1 MFKKNPLCII
11 GCSVILLTSFPVFA
25 REVAKEFNCPP
36 STSPEKIISAF
47 IQNQAVEPKPY
58 DSADGI
64 LSFAAKSGLTALGF
78 PLVAITGWEENSKM
92 FGRGPGTAPPVHFA
106 MIVQANAWQVRN
118 AAKKQSIALAMTGR
132 MSYPRI
138 EVQSFNA
145 EHADTLP
152 LSAKQEFAYASIACN
167 PRP

>member
-1 MFKKNPLCII
+1 
-11 GCSVILLTSFPVFA
+11 
-25 REVAKEFNCPP
+25 
-36 STSPEKIISAF
+36 
-47 IQNQAVEPKPY
+47 
-58 DSADGI
+58 
-64 LSFAAKSGLTALGF
+64 
-78 PLVAITGWEENSKM
+78 M

-118 AAKKQSIALAMTGR
+118 AAKKQSIALAIPSRG

-152 LSAKQEFAYASIACN
+152 SSAKQEFAYTRIVCN